1 MHATEVAQV
10 LRCIARLL
18 FGKGRVETA
27 RKPNL
32 LGIDRGIAGGD
43 TRDHLFMKQGGDAVG
58 RILAEPL
65 LRLGHLVA
73 EFLEGY
79 RRLAGKLREVADAVG
94 H

>member
-1 MHATEVAQV
+1 MT
-10 LRCIARLL
+10 
-18 FGKGRVETA
+18 
-27 RKPNL
+27 
-32 LGIDRGIAGGD
+32 
-43 TRDHLFMKQGGDAVG
+43 QGGDAVG